1 MDARSIDAAP
11 GNPVNPASEAAARRS
26 QRWIWAWV
34 ALGFAAYLLLPWYAI
49 QDATWYEAVP
59 QVFGRAEGANGL
71 MQAVTQ
77 GRGWLFIG
85 LAGLALCAVGAR
97 LPAGKAQGRWLLAG
111 GAIGFIG
118 LAVAGFTIGAKGWRF
133 AALNTQFGELAVN
146 QFGIGAGGFVALT
159 ALVLLAAFGMAR
171 LGLFKGDLFV
181 SAAVIGCGVLM
192 ALFIAYPV
200 SKALSGAFFNEDGQW
215 SIAAFV
221 ARVFTERIWGVG
233 CLAGGVRCGV
243 AWNTL
248 VLALLTAAGTTFLGT
263 LMALMAER
271 GSKRGQGALRVL
283 ALLPIITPPFVVGLG
298 LILLFG
304 RAGIVNQALEHMF
317 GIEPTRW
324 FYGMPGVLVAQLFA
338 FTPIAFM
345 IMRGVVQGIA
355 PSLEEAAQMLRADR
369 RRTFFTITLPLLK
382 PGLAN
387 AFLVGFIESIA
398 DFGNP
403 VVVGGQFSVLS
414 TDIFFAIVGAQYDQ
428 GRAASLAW
436 VLTLFALGVFALQR
450 GLLGKQNYTTVS
462 GKGDAG
468 IAMVL
473 PDGVRRTIHCVAL
486 PWIAFTAVV
495 YLFAF
500 AGGFVQ
506 TWGRDYT
513 FTLNHFK
520 SAFALEWGQFG
531 LVWAGTA
538 WNSLITTLKL
548 AGISA
553 PITAALGLLIAWL
566 LARNEFKGQGF
577 FEFGALLAFAIP
589 GTVLGVSY
597 ILAFNVP
604 PFELTG
610 TGLIIVLCFMFRNL
624 PVGVRAGTA
633 AFKQLD
639 RSLDEASLML
649 RASTSQTL
657 FKVVLPLL
665 KPALVAAL
673 VYSFVRAMTTVS
685 AVIFLVTAENEL
697 ATTYIIGRV
706 GNGDYGIALAYCT
719 VLMVLMSLA
728 IALVQFVVGERKL
741 GRRGAMPPHQGHH
754 KMESL
759 ATP

>member
-1 MDARSIDAAP
+1 MTRKPNGAVWSCIAA
-11 GNPVNPASEAAARRS
+11 
-26 QRWIWAWV
+26 
-34 ALGFAAYLLLPWYAI
+34 GFLAYLLLPWYAI
-49 QDATWYEAVP
+49 QDTSWYQALP
-59 QVFGRAEGANGL
+59 QIFSEGDAANGL
-71 MQAVTQ
+71 LQALRQ
-77 GRGWLFIG
+77 GRPWLFVG
-85 LAGLALCAVGAR
+85 LAGLVLCTFGALLRPGR
-97 LPAGKAQGRWLLAG
+97 GQGRWLLAG
-111 GAIGFIG
+111 GLVGALG
-118 LAVAGFTIGAKGWRF
+118 LAIAGFTIGARGWSV
-133 AALNTQFGELAVN
+133 AALNTAFGELSVN

-159 ALVLLAAFGMAR
+159 ALILLAAFGLAR
-171 LGLFKGDLFV
+171 LGFFRGDLFV
-181 SAAVIGCGVLM
+181 SGAVIGCAVLM
-192 ALFIAYPV
+192 LLFIAYPV
-200 SKALSGAFFNEDGQW
+200 SKALAGAFFNEDGQW
-215 SIAAFV
+215 SLGAF
-221 ARVFTERIWGVG
+221 ADRVFTARIWGVG
-233 CLAGGVRCGV
+233 CVSGGAACGV

-271 GSKRGQGALRVL
+271 GSKRWQGPLRVI

-304 RAGIVNQALEHMF
+304 RAGVVNQALEAWF
-317 GIEPTRW
+317 GLPPTRW
-324 FYGMPGVLVAQLFA
+324 FYGLPGILTAQLFA

-369 RRTFFTITLPLLK
+369 RRAFFTVTLPLLK

-403 VVVGGQFSVLS
+403 VVVGGQYSVLS

-436 VLTLFALGVFALQR
+436 VLTLFALAVFALQR
-450 GLLGKQNYTTVS
+450 GVLGKQNYTTVS

-468 IAMVL
+468 IPMPL
-473 PDGVRRTIHCVAL
+473 PDGVRRTIYAIAF
-486 PWIAFTAVV
+486 PWILFTVVV

-513 FTLNHFK
+513 LTLNHFRT
-520 SAFALEWGQFG
+520 AFSLEWGQFG

-538 WNSLITTLKL
+538 WNSLWTTLKL

-553 PITAALGLLIAWL
+553 PITAAIGLLIAWL
-566 LARNEFKGQGF
+566 LARNEFKGQGA
-577 FEFGALLAFAIP
+577 FEFAALLAFAIP

-604 PFELTG
+604 PLELTG
-610 TGLIIVLCFMFRNL
+610 TGLIIILCFMFRNL

-649 RASTSQTL
+649 RASTAQTL

-706 GNGDYGIALAYCT
+706 GNGDYGVALAYCT
-719 VLMVLMSLA
+719 VLIVLMSAA
-728 IALVQFVVGERKL
+728 IALIQLLVGERKL
-741 GRRGAMPPHQGHH
+741 GRRKAVAVAAH
-754 KMESL
+754 
-759 ATP
+759 

>member
-1 MDARSIDAAP
+1 LNK
-11 GNPVNPASEAAARRS
+11 NPNQAIR
-26 QRWIWAWV
+26 IWLSV
-34 ALGFAAYLLLPWYAI
+34 GLLAYIALPWYAI
-49 QDATWYEAVP
+49 QDTAWYSVLP
-59 QVFGRAEGANGL
+59 QIFHGGETSNGL
-71 MQAVTQ
+71 LQTLIL
-77 GRGWLFIG
+77 GRTWLLLG
-85 LAGLALCAVGAR
+85 LLGLSVAAVG
-97 LPAGKAQGRWLLAG
+97 LWVPVGKRQSNWLLG
-111 GAIGFIG
+111 GGLIGFLGLLFSGFMIG
-118 LAVAGFTIGAKGWRF
+118 SKGWSF
-133 AALNTQFGELAVN
+133 AILNAQFGELTVN
-146 QFGIGAGGFVALT
+146 QFGIGIGAFVALV
-159 ALVLLAAFGMAR
+159 ALVMLSAFGIAR
-171 LGLFKGDLFV
+171 RGMFKGDLFIASSV
-181 SAAVIGCGVLM
+181 VGCSVLLL
-192 ALFIAYPV
+192 LFIAFPV
-200 SKALSGAFFNEDGQW
+200 TKALYGAFMNEEGRW
-215 SIAAFV
+215 VLSAIF
-221 ARVFTERIWGVG
+221 ERIGNERVWGLN

-248 VLALLTAAGTTFLGT
+248 FLALLTATGTTVMGT
-263 LMALMAER
+263 MMALLAER
-271 GSKRGQGALRVL
+271 SASARVQTPLRVV

-304 RAGIVNQALEHMF
+304 RAGIVNQFLEYAF
-317 GIEPTRW
+317 DIPPTRW
-324 FYGMPGVLVAQLFA
+324 FYGLLGVWIAQLFA

-345 IMRGVVQGIA
+345 IMRGVVQGVA
-355 PSLEEAAQMLRADR
+355 PSLEEAAQTLRADR
-369 RRTFFTITLPLLK
+369 HKTFFTITLPLLK

-403 VVVGGQFSVLS
+403 VVVGGQYSVLS

-436 VLTLFALGVFALQR
+436 ILTLFALAVFALQR

-468 IAMVL
+468 IPMAL
-473 PDGVRRTIHCVAL
+473 PDGVRRTLNAVVY
-486 PWIAFTAVV
+486 PWLAFTVVV

-500 AGGFVQ
+500 TGGFVQ

-513 FTLNHFK
+513 LTLTHFQT
-520 SAFALEWGQFG
+520 AFGLEWGDFG

-538 WNSLITTLKL
+538 WNSLFTTVKL
-548 AGISA
+548 AGLSA
-553 PITAALGLLIAWL
+553 PMTATVGLLIAYL
-566 LARNEFKGQGF
+566 LARTEFRGQGW
-577 FEFGALLAFAIP
+577 FEFVALLAFAIP

-604 PFELTG
+604 PVELTG

-639 RSLDEASLML
+639 KSLDEASLML
-649 RASTSQTL
+649 RASTFQTL
-657 FKVVLPLL
+657 RHVVLPLL

-706 GNGDYGIALAYCT
+706 GNGDYGVALAYCT
-719 VLMVLMSLA
+719 VLIILMSVA
-728 IALVQFVVGERKL
+728 IALIQFLVGERKL
-741 GRRGAMPPHQGHH
+741 GRRTTGVAAVKIVPAH
-754 KMESL
+754 
-759 ATP
+759 

>member
-1 MDARSIDAAP
+1 M
-11 GNPVNPASEAAARRS
+11 AARRPNAPV
-26 QRWIWAWV
+26 WTCIA
-34 ALGFAAYLLLPWYAI
+34 AGLLAYLVLPWYAI
-49 QDATWYEAVP
+49 QDTSWWEALP
-59 QVFGRAEGANGL
+59 QVFGPAEGADGV
-71 MQAVTQ
+71 MQALLQGRSWLWIGLIGLAICALGALWPAGRTQ
-77 GRGWLFIG
+77 GRLLLVGG
-85 LAGLALCAVGAR
+85 AVGA
-97 LPAGKAQGRWLLAG
+97 
-111 GAIGFIG
+111 IG
-118 LAVAGFTIGAKGWRF
+118 LSLSAFLIGARGWTLPV
-133 AALNTQFGELAVN
+133 LNARLGELPVN
-146 QFGIGAGGFVALT
+146 QFGIGAGGFIALT
-159 ALVLLAAFGMAR
+159 ALILLAAFGLAR
-171 LGLFKGDLFV
+171 LGFFKGDLFV
-181 SAAVIGCGVLM
+181 SGAGVGCGVLM

-200 SKALSGAFFNEDGQW
+200 SKALAGAFLDEDGRA
-215 SIAAFV
+215 SFAAFV
-221 ARVFTERIWGVG
+221 ARIGTERVWGLG

-271 GSKRGQGALRVL
+271 GSRRWQAPLRVL

-304 RAGIVNQALEHMF
+304 RAGVVNQLLESAF

-345 IMRGVVQGIA
+345 IMRGVVQGVS

-369 RRTFFTITLPLLK
+369 RRTFFTVTLPLLK

-450 GLLGKQNYTTVS
+450 AVLGKQNYTTVS

-468 IAMVL
+468 IAMAL
-473 PDGVRRTIHCVAL
+473 PAGVRRTLYSVAL
-486 PWIAFTAVV
+486 PWIAFTVVV

-506 TWGRDYT
+506 TWGRDYS

-520 SAFALEWGQFG
+520 TAFALEWGPFG
-531 LVWAGTA
+531 IVWAGTA
-538 WNSLITTLKL
+538 WNSLITTVKL

-553 PITAALGLLIAWL
+553 PLTAGLGLLIAWL
-566 LARNEFKGQGF
+566 LARNEFKGQGA
-577 FEFGALLAFAIP
+577 FEFAALLAFAIP

-604 PFELTG
+604 PLELTG

-719 VLMVLMSLA
+719 VLMILMSVA
-728 IALVQFVVGERKL
+728 IAAVQLLVGERKL
-741 GRRGAMPPHQGHH
+741 GRRRQGAPSIAVVAH
-754 KMESL
+754 
-759 ATP
+759 

>member
-1 MDARSIDAAP
+1 MKSPNRAIQFWLVT
-11 GNPVNPASEAAARRS
+11 G
-26 QRWIWAWV
+26 
-34 ALGFAAYLLLPWYAI
+34 LLAFLVLPWYAI
-49 QDATWYEAVP
+49 QDTAWYSVLT
-59 QVFGRAEGANGL
+59 QILGGAETANGL
-71 MQAVTQ
+71 WQALVH
-77 GRGWLFIG
+77 GRVWLLFGLLGLG
-85 LAGLALCAVGAR
+85 LAAVSLAVPPGR
-97 LPAGKAQGRWLLAG
+97 AQSRWLLAG
-111 GAIGFIG
+111 GLLGFLG
-118 LAVAGFTIGAKGWRF
+118 LLLSGFMVGARGWSF
-133 AALNTQFGELAVN
+133 GFLNAQFGELAIN
-146 QFGIGAGGFVALT
+146 QFGIGIGAFVALL
-159 ALVLLAAFGMAR
+159 ALVMLGSAGVAR
-171 LGLFKGDLFV
+171 RGYFKGDLFV
-181 SAAVIGCGVLM
+181 ASAVVGCSVLLL
-192 ALFIAYPV
+192 LFIAFPV
-200 SKALSGAFFNEDGQW
+200 TKALYGAFLNEDGQW
-215 SIAAFV
+215 ALSAIFE
-221 ARVFTERIWGVG
+221 RLGHERIWGLN

-248 VLALLTAAGTTFLGT
+248 FLALLTATGTTVLGT
-263 LMALMAER
+263 MMALLAER
-271 GSKRGQGALRVL
+271 SAGPRVQTPLRVV

-304 RAGIVNQALEHMF
+304 RAGIVNQFLEYAF
-317 GIEPTRW
+317 GITPTRW
-324 FYGMPGVLVAQLFA
+324 FYGLLGVWIAQLFA

-345 IMRGVVQGIA
+345 IMRGVVQGVA
-355 PSLEEAAQMLRADR
+355 PSLEEAAQTLRANR
-369 RRTFFTITLPLLK
+369 RQTFFTVTLPLLK

-436 VLTLFALGVFALQR
+436 ILTVFALAVFALQR
-450 GLLGKQNYTTVS
+450 GVLGRQNYTTVS

-468 IAMVL
+468 IPMAL
-473 PDGVRRTIHCVAL
+473 PDTVRRVL
-486 PWIAFTAVV
+486 NFVVYPWLAFTIVV

-513 FTLNHFK
+513 LTLAHFK
-520 SAFALEWGQFG
+520 TAFGLEWSEFG

-538 WNSLITTLKL
+538 WNSLFTTLKL
-548 AGISA
+548 AGLSA
-553 PITAALGLLIAWL
+553 PMTAMVGLMIAYL
-566 LARNEFKGQGF
+566 LARTEFRGQGW
-577 FEFGALLAFAIP
+577 FEFVALLAFAIP

-604 PFELTG
+604 PVELTG

-639 RSLDEASLML
+639 KSLDEASVML
-649 RASTSQTL
+649 RASTFQTL
-657 FKVVLPLL
+657 RFVVLPLL

-706 GNGDYGIALAYCT
+706 GNGDYGVALAYCT
-719 VLMVLMSLA
+719 VLIVLMSLS
-728 IALVQFVVGERKL
+728 IALIQLLVGERKL
-741 GRRGAMPPHQGHH
+741 GRRRTGVIAKILPAH
-754 KMESL
+754 
-759 ATP
+759 